1 MVFGAAAPGAAW
13 RAEEGFAPDLAA
25 EGPGA
30 YPMTTATYALM
41 RRGDGAVRTRRTL
54 YFFRYGLER
63 GQQAARDLGYVP
75 LPAEVVAAVEASW
88 RDALPGTEGM

>member
-1 MVFGAAAPGAAW
+1 MLPSPEAFAATAAGAAW
-13 RAEEGFAPDLAA
+13 LAEEGFVPDLAA

-41 RRGDGAVRTRRTL
+41 RRGDGAGRSRRTPC
-54 YFFRYGLER
+54 FFRHGLKR

-75 LPAEVVAAVEASW
+75 LPGAEG
-88 RDALPGTEGM
+88 P